1 MLVYVLRLS
10 SIVDHSHVVYPDVT
24 HPDLGSQ
31 RQLMNLINAI
41 HSLDMNVIVD
51 IDWTGF
57 DSFSNYYDY
66 DGSGKPT
73 DFGSLFQNT
82 TEYDYLGRRSRSVN
96 LSVDHPGALLL
107 SEILSRYKYTYQFD
121 GVYWRGLL
129 CMRLDDEN
137 CQLGIGRDNRVNSAF
152 LRNIKTE
159 LNGDF
164 LWVRFNESCD

>member
-1 MLVYVLRLS
+1 MYVIRLPF
-10 SIVDHSHVVYPDVT
+10 IIDNSHVVYPDVI

-31 RQLMNLINAI
+31 KQLMNLVDAI
-41 HSLDMNVIVD
+41 HSLGMSVIID

-73 DFGSLFQNT
+73 NFGSLFQNT
-82 TEYDYLGRRSRSVN
+82 TEYNYLDRRSRSVN
-96 LSVDHPGALLL
+96 LNADHPGALLL
-107 SEILSRYKYTYQFD
+107 SDILTRYMYTYQFD

-137 CQLGIGRDNRVNSAF
+137 CQLGIGRDNGVNSAF

-159 LNGDF
+159 LNGEF
-164 LWVRFNESCD
+164 LWVEFDELID